1 MLESVVV
8 LALLT
13 VPDGMRLIAI
23 LMVISR
29 PRPVQNL
36 FAYWVGCLIIN
47 VFVLLIPLLVLHFTP
62 PLRSFVEGL
71 IRWATATATAGSS
84 GVQSIQIGIGVL
96 ALLIAA
102 VMTARLRLRQ
112 RASLPATGGNTS
124 TLVQDS
130 NTPATISRLLGGG
143 QDAATEGGSAI
154 RRLLGRAYKVW
165 ENGSI
170 YKAWKNGSVWVSLLM
185 GVTYSPPQTTIALT
199 IIAASGAPIGA
210 QIMAASA
217 YVVVLLAI
225 VEITLVTHLFA
236 PAKTE
241 AVLRLLRDW
250 LQAHSRQ
257 ILIVFLAVV
266 GFWLV
271 ATGLRIV

>member
-1 MLESVVV
+1 
-8 LALLT
+8 
-13 VPDGMRLIAI
+13 MRLIAI

-71 IRWATATATAGSS
+71 IRWATAATAATAGSS
-84 GVQSIQIGIGVL
+84 GVQPIQIGIGVL

-112 RASLPATGGNTS
+112 RASLPAPGGNTS

-130 NTPATISRLLGGG
+130 DTPTAFSRLLGGG
-143 QDAATEGGSAI
+143 QDAATGGGSAI
-154 RRLLGRAYKVW
+154 RRLLGRVYKVW
-165 ENGSI
+165 ENGFL

-185 GVTYSPPQTTIALT
+185 GASYSPPQTTIALT

-210 QIMAASA
+210 QIMAAGA
-217 YVVVLLAI
+217 FVVVLLAI
-225 VEITLVTHLFA
+225 VEITLVTHLIA

-257 ILIVFLAVV
+257 ILIVFFAVL
-266 GFWLV
+266 GLWLM
-271 ATGLRIV
+271 ATGVGIV

>member
-1 MLESVVV
+1 MLGSVVV
-8 LALLT
+8 LALLS
-13 VPDGMRLIAI
+13 VPDAMRLIAI

-62 PLRSFVEGL
+62 PLRSFVQGL
-71 IRWATATATAGSS
+71 IGWATATATAGSS
-84 GVQSIQIGIGVL
+84 GVQPIQIGIGVL

-112 RASLPATGGNTS
+112 RASLPAPGGNTS

-130 NTPATISRLLGGG
+130 NTPTAISRLLGRV
-143 QDAATEGGSAI
+143 SN
-154 RRLLGRAYKVW
+154 VW
-165 ENGSI
+165 ENGSL

-185 GVTYSPPQTTIALT
+185 GATYSPPQTTIALT
-199 IIAASGAPIGA
+199 IIAASGAPIGT
-210 QIMAASA
+210 QIIAASA
-217 YVVVLLAI
+217 FVLVLLAI
-225 VEITLVTHLFA
+225 VEITLVTHMIA

-257 ILIVFLAVV
+257 ILIVFFAVV

-271 ATGLRIV
+271 ATGVGIV